1 MKVLKFGGYA
11 IDSTENILKVK
22 EIIKAQTEPVVIV
35 VSAFHGVTDEL
46 LELSRLAA
54 ARDKNFFRL
63 HNDLEIKH
71 NEIVNTLFEEP
82 QRTEVLKRINAYLKD
97 LISIING
104 VYQLNDLTPKIQD
117 KILSFGEIMSS
128 VIISKVIDNAEM
140 IDAKGLIKTDDHYG
154 NARVNFP
161 LTNRLIRAQ
170 FNHYKKTGIVPG
182 FIASSEHNITTTLG
196 RGGSDYTAAIIS
208 AALEVGRLEIWT
220 NVEGFMTADPKKVK
234 KALAIDHLSYSEAME
249 LSHFG
254 AEVIYTPT
262 IHPVY
267 KKNIEVVIKNIY
279 NPSGK
284 GTLITKESKNS
295 STSLI
300 KGISSIDDIDL
311 ITIQGAGMVGVK
323 GISSRLF
330 GTLARN
336 DINIILITQASSEYS
351 ISFALNPS
359 DSEPAIQALETEFE
373 SEIKVRS
380 ELNILHEKNL
390 SIIAI
395 VGEQMKNTPGISAN
409 LFTSLGRNGISVIAT
424 AQGSSE
430 LNISVVIKKENLKK
444 ALNVIHEGFFL
455 SNYRELHLY
464 LVGAGTV
471 GGNLLK
477 QIMNQQ
483 EVLLR
488 DHHLKINVIGI
499 CRSKLM
505 LLNPDGINL
514 ATYREDMEKQGE
526 KADIELFIQKM
537 QYLNLRNS
545 VFIDCTAE
553 AQIAG
558 IYPQVL
564 NAFVSVVTS
573 NKIACSSEYAVY
585 SSLKKSAREKNVRF
599 MYETNVGAGLPI
611 ISTLNDLIRSGDK
624 IIKLEAVLSGTLN
637 FIFNTISEDISLS
650 RAIQMAMDAGFA
662 EPDPRIDLSGI
673 DVRRK
678 LLILARES
686 GYPLESTDINIV
698 PFLPEECFRGSLDD
712 FWKEIRKHDAAFEER
727 RKKLT
732 NENKKLRFIAILDK
746 GQASIELREVGITHP
761 AYPLEG
767 SNNIIL
773 ITTLRYHEQPM
784 VIRGYG
790 AGADVTAAG
799 VFADAIRVAN
809 V

>member
-11 IDSTENILKVK
+11 IDSAENILKVK
-22 EIIKAQTEPVVIV
+22 RIVESQTEPVIIV
-35 VSAFHGVTDEL
+35 VSAFHDITDKL

-54 ARDKNFFRL
+54 SRDKYFFKIY
-63 HNDLEIKH
+63 NEIEIKH
-71 NEIVNTLFEEP
+71 TDMVNTLFEEP
-82 QRTEVLKRINAYLKD
+82 LRTSVMSHLNTYLKD

-104 VYQLNDLTPKIQD
+104 IYLLNDLTPKIQD
-117 KILSFGEIMSS
+117 RILSFGEIMSS
-128 VIISKVIDNAEM
+128 YIISMILHNAED
-140 IDAKGLIKTDDHYG
+140 IDAKAMIKTDNNFG

-170 FNHYKKTGIVPG
+170 FHNYKKTGVVPG
-182 FIASSEHNITTTLG
+182 FIGCCNHNVTTTLG
-196 RGGSDYTAAIIS
+196 RGGSDYTAAILS
-208 AALEVGRLEIWT
+208 AALDVSSLEIWT
-220 NVEGFMTADPKKVK
+220 NVDGFMTADPKKVK
-234 KALAIDHLSYSEAME
+234 KALAIDYLSYSEAME

-267 KKNIEVVIKNIY
+267 QKNIEVVIKNIF
-279 NPSGK
+279 NPEGK
-284 GTLITKESKNS
+284 GTLISKESKRS
-295 STSLI
+295 GTSLI

-311 ITIQGAGMVGVK
+311 LTLQGAGMVGVK

-330 GTLARN
+330 GALART
-336 DINIILITQASSEYS
+336 DVNIILITQASSEYS
-351 ISFALNPS
+351 ISFALSPCDS
-359 DSEPAIQALETEFE
+359 DRALKALEAEFE
-373 SEIKVRS
+373 TEIKLRNV
-380 ELNILHEKNL
+380 LNIVIEKEL
-390 SIIAI
+390 SVIAI

-430 LNISVVIKKENLKK
+430 LNISVVIKKESLDK

-455 SNYRELHLY
+455 SHYRELHLY
-464 LVGAGTV
+464 LVGTGTV

-477 QIMNQQ
+477 QIMKQQ

-488 DHHLKINVIGI
+488 EHHLKINVVGI

-505 LLNPDGINL
+505 LLKPDGIDL
-514 ATYREDMEKQGE
+514 ANYRDDMEKQGE

-537 QYLNLRNS
+537 KYLNLRNS
-545 VFIDCTAE
+545 VFIDCTAD
-553 AQIAG
+553 AHIASS
-558 IYPQVL
+558 YKQVL
-564 NAFVSVVTS
+564 NSFVSLVTA
-573 NKIACSSEYAVY
+573 NKIACSSDYSLYAE
-585 SSLKKSAREKNVRF
+585 LKKTAREKNVRF

-624 IIKLEAVLSGTLN
+624 IIRLEAVLSGTLN
-637 FIFNTISEDISLS
+637 FIFNAINAEVSLS
-650 RAIQMAMDAGFA
+650 KAVELAMDLGFA

-673 DVRRK
+673 DVKRK

-686 GYPLESTDINIV
+686 GYPLEGKDVTVV
-698 PFLPEECFRGSLDD
+698 PFLTEDCFAGSMND
-712 FWKEIRKHDAAFEER
+712 FWVAIKKHDGAFEER
-727 RKKLT
+727 RKALIQQ
-732 NENKKLRFIAILDK
+732 NKKLRFVAQLEN
-746 GQASIELREVGITHP
+746 GVAQIELVEVGITHP

-773 ITTLRYHEQPM
+773 ITTDRYHEQPM

-799 VFADAIRVAN
+799 VFADIIRVAN

>member
-11 IDSTENILKVK
+11 VDSAENILRVK
-22 EIIKAQTEPVVIV
+22 KIIESQPGIVVVV
-35 VSAFHGVTDEL
+35 VSAFHGITDQL
-46 LELSRLAA
+46 LELSRLSAS
-54 ARDKNFFRL
+54 RDKNFFRL
-63 HNDLEIKH
+63 Y
-71 NEIVNTLFEEP
+71 NEIESKHIAIVTNLFEEP
-82 QRTEVLKRINAYLKD
+82 LRTEVLSHINHYLKD

-117 KILSFGEIMSS
+117 KLLSFGEILSS
-128 VIISKVIDNAEM
+128 YIVSRILNNAEVIDV
-140 IDAKGLIKTDDHYG
+140 KGLIKTDSNFG
-154 NARVNFP
+154 SARVNFP

-170 FNHYKKTGIVPG
+170 FNNYKKTGVVPG
-182 FIASSEHNITTTLG
+182 FIASSEHNETTTLG
-196 RGGSDYTAAIIS
+196 RGGSDYTAAILS
-208 AALEVGRLEIWT
+208 AALGVEKLEIWT
-220 NVEGFMTADPKKVK
+220 NVDGFMTADPKKVS
-234 KALAIDHLSYSEAME
+234 KALAIDYLSYAEAME

-267 KKNIEVVIKNIY
+267 QKNIEVVIKNTF
-279 NPSGK
+279 NPEGK
-284 GTLITKESKNS
+284 GTLISKDS
-295 STSLI
+295 RASGSSLI

-311 ITIQGAGMVGVK
+311 MTLQGAGMVGVK

-330 GTLARN
+330 GALART
-336 DINIILITQASSEYS
+336 DVNIILITQASSEYS
-351 ISFALNPS
+351 ISFALSPW
-359 DSEPAIQALETEFE
+359 DTDRALKALEAEFE
-373 SEIKVRS
+373 PEIKLRNV
-380 ELNILHEKNL
+380 LNIRIEKDL
-390 SIIAI
+390 SVIAI

-430 LNISVVIKKENLKK
+430 LNISIVIKRESLVK

-455 SNYRELHLY
+455 SHHRELNLY
-464 LVGAGTV
+464 VVGAGNV

-477 QIMNQQ
+477 QIVNQQ
-483 EVLLR
+483 DVLLR
-488 DHHLKINVIGI
+488 EHHLKIKVVGI

-505 LLNPDGINL
+505 LLNPDGISL
-514 ATYREDMEKQGE
+514 ARYREEMEQQGE

-537 QYLNLRNS
+537 QFLNLRNS
-545 VFIDCTAE
+545 VYIDCTADPH
-553 AQIAG
+553 IAKT
-558 IYPQVL
+558 YRQVL
-564 NAFVSVVTS
+564 HSYVSVVTA
-573 NKIACSSEYAVY
+573 NKIACSSEYTIY
-585 SSLKKSAREKNVRF
+585 SDLKKTAREKNVKF

-624 IIKLEAVLSGTLN
+624 IVRLEAVLSGTLN
-637 FIFNTISEDISLS
+637 FIFNTISDEVSLS
-650 RAIQMAMDAGFA
+650 AAVQLAMDHGFA

-673 DVRRK
+673 DVKRK

-686 GYPLESTDINIV
+686 GYPLESQDISVI
-698 PFLPEECFRGSLDD
+698 PFLPEACFEGSLKD
-712 FWKEIRKHDAAFEER
+712 FWNILSLHDAAFEER
-727 RKKLT
+727 RKKLIK
-732 NENKKLRFIAILDK
+732 ENKKLRFVARLENGK
-746 GQASIELREVGITHP
+746 AQIELVEVGITHP

-773 ITTLRYHEQPM
+773 ITTDRYHEQPM

-799 VFADAIRVAN
+799 VFADIIRVAN

>member
-1 MKVLKFGGYA
+1 MKVLKFGGYS
-11 IDSTENILKVK
+11 IDTAENILGVK
-22 EIIKAQTEPVVIV
+22 KIIESQTEPVVIV
-35 VSAFHGVTDEL
+35 VSAFHGITDKL

-54 ARDKNFFRL
+54 SRDKNFFRIYSEI
-63 HNDLEIKH
+63 EIKH
-71 NEIVNTLFEEP
+71 TDIVNSLFEEP
-82 QRTEVLKRINAYLKD
+82 LQTSVMSHINTYLKD

-104 VYQLNDLTPKIQD
+104 IYLLNDLTPKIQD
-117 KILSFGEIMSS
+117 RILSFGEIMSS
-128 VIISKVIDNAEM
+128 CIISMVISNAEVV
-140 IDAKGLIKTDDHYG
+140 DAKALIKTDSKFG

-170 FNHYKKTGIVPG
+170 FHNYKKTGVVPG
-182 FIASSEHNITTTLG
+182 FIGSGEHNETTTLG
-196 RGGSDYTAAIIS
+196 RGGSDYTAAIVS
-208 AALEVGRLEIWT
+208 AALEVSRLEIWT
-220 NVEGFMTADPKKVK
+220 NVDGFMTADPNKVK
-234 KALAIDHLSYSEAME
+234 KALAIDYLSYAEAME

-267 KKNIEVVIKNIY
+267 QKNIEVVIKNTF
-279 NPSGK
+279 NPEGK
-284 GTLITKESKNS
+284 GTLISKESKRS
-295 STSLI
+295 ATSLI

-311 ITIQGAGMVGVK
+311 MTLQGAGMVGVK

-330 GTLARN
+330 GTLARI
-336 DINIILITQASSEYS
+336 DVNIILITQASSEYS
-351 ISFALNPS
+351 ICFALSPCDS
-359 DSEPAIQALETEFE
+359 DLALKALEAEFE
-373 SEIKVRS
+373 PEIILRNV
-380 ELNILHEKNL
+380 LNIVVEKDL
-390 SIIAI
+390 SVIAI

-430 LNISVVIKKENLKK
+430 LNISVVIKKESLDK

-455 SNYRELHLY
+455 SHYRELHLY
-464 LVGAGTV
+464 LVGTGTV

-488 DHHLKINVIGI
+488 EHHLKINVVGI

-505 LLNPDGINL
+505 LLKPEGIDL
-514 ATYREDMEKQGE
+514 AAYREEMEQQGE
-526 KADIELFIQKM
+526 KADIDLFIQKLK
-537 QYLNLRNS
+537 YLNLRNS
-545 VFIDCTAE
+545 VYIDCTAE
-553 AQIAG
+553 ARISAT
-558 IYPQVL
+558 YKQVL
-564 NAFVSVVTS
+564 DSFVSVVTA
-573 NKIACSSEYAVY
+573 NKIACSSDYSLYAT
-585 SSLKKSAREKNVRF
+585 LKKTAREKYVKF

-624 IIKLEAVLSGTLN
+624 IIRLEAVLSGTLN
-637 FIFNTISEDISLS
+637 FIFNTISEEISLS
-650 RAIQMAMDAGFA
+650 RAVQLAMDLGYA

-673 DVRRK
+673 DVKRK

-686 GYPLESTDINIV
+686 GYPLENQDISVV
-698 PFLPEECFRGSLDD
+698 PFLTDDCFAGSQDD
-712 FWKEIRKHDAAFEER
+712 FWAAIRKHDGKFEER
-727 RKKLT
+727 RKALIR
-732 NENKKLRFIAILDK
+732 ENKKLRFVARLEN
-746 GQASIELREVGITHP
+746 GTARIELVEVGITHP

-773 ITTLRYHEQPM
+773 ITTDRYHEQPM

-799 VFADAIRVAN
+799 VFADIIRVAN